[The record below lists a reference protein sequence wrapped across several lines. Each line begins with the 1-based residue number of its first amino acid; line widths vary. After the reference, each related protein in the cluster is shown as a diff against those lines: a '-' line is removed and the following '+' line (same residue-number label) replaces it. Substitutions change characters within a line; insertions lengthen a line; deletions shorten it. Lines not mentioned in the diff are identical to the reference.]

1 MCSYTTAR
9 ARLVSAL
16 IALLAWLALPV
27 AARAC
32 SMCRCSDPVFSAL
45 GQGLYTQ
52 YGFRLALDWSR
63 LDQTQGAGPDYEAQI
78 RNTLTATFAYGWAE
92 RLTLVAQVPYTF
104 AQLTAEEGVQTADG
118 LADPV
123 FYIYGRLWS
132 SDFGPG
138 LGRRA
143 WVSAV
148 VAVKTPWGQNDATE
162 NGVRLD
168 EHVQPGTGATNLS
181 GGLSALYLLDANS
194 SLYASAAYT
203 GTGRNEFGY
212 KYGDNVQANLVY
224 ERKITDWLNGV
235 LELNFLDA
243 KEDQI
248 DAAGV
253 RDPNTGGQTLYLTPR
268 IGVSLGRGFVVRTGV
283 QIPIWENLNG
293 IQDVKPAYS
302 AGLTY
307 VF

>member
-1 MCSYTTAR
+1 MDSHGARSAR
-9 ARLVSAL
+9 ALASLVFSILGL
-16 IALLAWLALPV
+16 ILP
-27 AARAC
+27 ARAFAC

-52 YGFRLALDWSR
+52 YGFRVALDWSR
-63 LDQTQGAGPDYEAQI
+63 LDQSQGAGPDFEAQI
-78 RNTLTATFAYGWAE
+78 RNTVTATFAYGWRE
-92 RLTLVAQVPYTF
+92 RLTFVAQVPYTF
-104 AQLTAEEGVQTADG
+104 NHLTTADG
-118 LADPV
+118 VETAEGFGDPV

-132 SDFGPG
+132 SEFGPG

-143 WVSAV
+143 WISAV

-162 NGVRLD
+162 NGERLD

-203 GTGRNEFGY
+203 GTGRNSFGY

-224 ERKITDWLNGV
+224 ERRLTDWLNGV

-248 DAAGV
+248 DASGV
-253 RDPNTGGQTLYLTPR
+253 LDPDTGGKTLYLTPR
-268 IGVSLGRGFVVRTGV
+268 VGVNIGHGLVARAAV

-302 AGLTY
+302 AGLTF